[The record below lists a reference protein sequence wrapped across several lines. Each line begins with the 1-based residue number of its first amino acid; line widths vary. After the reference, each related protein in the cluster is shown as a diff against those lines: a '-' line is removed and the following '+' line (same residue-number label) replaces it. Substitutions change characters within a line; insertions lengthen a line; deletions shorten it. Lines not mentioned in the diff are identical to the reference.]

1 MRTRPPALAANSVAQ
16 YEALR
21 PSAVARAPVFSVVPL
36 GAILVVKSGVAGWLQ
51 QWQQMAGAIV
61 VAPAESRPPAG
72 LPNAPVWQRELTLL
86 LAQMS
91 ARHLRPDPPL

>member
-1 MRTRPPALAANSVAQ
+1 MRTRPPAFAANSVAQ

-21 PSAVARAPVFSVVPL
+21 PSAVAQAPVFSVAPL

-51 QWQQMAGAIV
+51 QWQQVAGAIR
-61 VAPAESRPPAG
+61 VAPAESRPPARPPHTPG
-72 LPNAPVWQRELTLL
+72 WQRDLTLL

-91 ARHLRPDPPL
+91 ARHLQPGLP

>member
-1 MRTRPPALAANSVAQ
+1 MTLPPAFAANSVAQ

-21 PSAVARAPVFSVVPL
+21 PSAGARASVFSVAPL

-51 QWQQMAGAIV
+51 QWQQVAGALL
-61 VAPAESRPPAG
+61 VAPAESRSPAG
-72 LPNAPVWQRELTLL
+72 RPNAPGWQRELTLL